1 MPMKRKYE
9 FLQEVCSEDAASIWD
24 QTCGDSGKMTDLLSQ
39 RFVDCNTCSSQQHID
54 DDDEDEEEESGR
66 EYFCVIC
73 QETDF
78 DMSNKVSLTCRHMF
92 HASCFK
98 RLLEHVLH
106 DEQESLV
113 PPTCPH
119 PGCSTIVGYNIQA
132 LLLIYADDEQ
142 AQRLLK
148 AYHSKKSKYDAWKLG
163 HLPCLSPCCQAVSR
177 LVLIG
182 HAASEATVKCDSC
195 MATYCAACSMASGSL
210 VPSHILVDCEQRV
223 LTEEGLRA
231 LDQVYDATGDELR
244 RMRLRDPPAALRRY
258 PRPPPAARDPRP
270 PTVDGSQTHVAAA
283 DSRTQE
289 VEAQGTEQED
299 RGAEAQQDPRLRARL
314 LWMDLYRGE
323 DRLEGEERL
332 ELHEHVRWRMRRFE
346 EEGDYVDE
354 ELQQT
359 MQGMRDRLSSIKR
372 REELEI
378 SAISR
383 QLHARPADKVAVEL
397 LDARL
402 RIVEQKRELF
412 ESTRQ
417 TLEGMIRNPA
427 VEDPQH
433 HAPPEATTSLSLQ
446 DIHSMC
452 DKAFLTSLK
461 ARISRIASGK
471 EREEARA
478 EARSDQEE
486 IARTSKPCTK
496 CGYRIVKMGG
506 CDHMTCRKCRHEFCW
521 RCLKPTID
529 HFHSSCQG
537 KPDLLSFSEE
547 LQPAIK
553 DVIDK
558 YRGVESPIE
567 SSLVEYAHRH
577 LAPGQPVDE
586 DRKRADSQRI
596 SAMLE
601 RREPFMLRYF
611 DPREVRRRAE
621 MRRLQDMQRE
631 VEQERI
637 ACSFVLRQ
645 VRDSSR
651 SPISKDAALR
661 VCSDPSK
668 QYLKYR
674 AAKRSLLDAQEKMRR
689 ETREAPVDY
698 VERQRRMIDCQCHV
712 IDVDL
717 ARLEMQ
723 KQACVLMGMDV
734 PPWLLSCSERLSDAK
749 EQQAQDISQAVCTRT
764 FLDAHRDYMLSRMSQ
779 RVEPRVLEW

>member
-78 DMSNKVSLTCRHMF
+78 DMSNK
-92 HASCFK
+92 

-142 AQRLLK
+142 AQSLLK
-148 AYHSKKSKYDAWKLG
+148 AYDSKKSKYDSWKLG

-258 PRPPPAARDPRP
+258 PRPPPAARDHRP

-283 DSRTQE
+283 DTSTQE
-289 VEAQGTEQED
+289 VEAQGTEAGKQ
-299 RGAEAQQDPRLRARL
+299 RRLKPKQRPPAQSTILWMNLLQGGKTDWRARNA
-314 LWMDLYRGE
+314 
-323 DRLEGEERL
+323 L
-332 ELHEHVRWRMRRFE
+332 ELHEH
-346 EEGDYVDE
+346 
-354 ELQQT
+354 
-359 MQGMRDRLSSIKR
+359 
-372 REELEI
+372 
-378 SAISR
+378 
-383 QLHARPADKVAVEL
+383 LHARPADKVAVEL

-412 ESTRQ
+412 DSTRQ
-417 TLEGMIRNPA
+417 TLEGMVRNPA

-461 ARISRIASGK
+461 ARISRIASGE

-621 MRRLQDMQRE
+621 MRRLQGYAAGG
-631 VEQERI
+631 EQERI

-689 ETREAPVDY
+689 ETREAPADY

>member
-54 DDDEDEEEESGR
+54 DDDEDDDDDEESGR

-78 DMSNKVSLTCRHMF
+78 DMSN
-92 HASCFK
+92 K

-148 AYHSKKSKYDAWKLG
+148 AYDSKKSKYDAWKLG

-244 RMRLRDPPAALRRY
+244 RMRLRDPPAALRR
-258 PRPPPAARDPRP
+258 
-270 PTVDGSQTHVAAA
+270 QT
-283 DSRTQE
+283 
-289 VEAQGTEQED
+289 EALKPSKTPGCEHDYFGWICTGGKTD
-299 RGAEAQQDPRLRARL
+299 WRARNA
-314 LWMDLYRGE
+314 
-323 DRLEGEERL
+323 
-332 ELHEHVRWRMRRFE
+332 
-346 EEGDYVDE
+346 
-354 ELQQT
+354 
-359 MQGMRDRLSSIKR
+359 LSSMNTSPSNCSMR
-372 REELEI
+372 VCG
-378 SAISR
+378 SSSR
-383 QLHARPADKVAVEL
+383 SVG
-397 LDARL
+397 
-402 RIVEQKRELF
+402 LF

-427 VEDPQH
+427 VPDVPGR
-433 HAPPEATTSLSLQ
+433 APPEATTSLSLQ

-689 ETREAPVDY
+689 ETREAPADY